1 MGSRAAVVLVNVGH
15 ESFELAEVYVELA
28 VEGFVE
34 PGGDVNAEREV
45 GLGARRGCNRGECR

>member
-15 ESFELAEVYVELA
+15 ESFELAEVHAELA

-34 PGGDVNAEREV
+34 AGSDVDA
-45 GLGARRGCNRGECR
+45 